1 MRLLLLLYPWLELL
15 SLIQLGVE
23 TSPLTAIAWVIGMIL
38 IGSSMLRHVGTA
50 SVMRLREAQ
59 QSGILQQHLFVDDM
73 AVAVAALL
81 LIIPGLVSDFFA
93 LVVLIG
99 PMRRGLARLLLGKV
113 TKDGT
118 FSAHSSVHRYDP
130 HRSAGHKDSADA
142 VTIDAVTIEG
152 SFERVDEACDGAL
165 PDNQAKDGSL
175 NDDLH
180 GNLDD
185 HLDDNQPSDRR

>member
-1 MRLLLLLYPWLELL
+1 MRLLLLLYPLLELL

-23 TSPLTAIAWVIGMIL
+23 TSPLAAIAWVIGMIL
-38 IGSSMLRHVGTA
+38 IGSSMLRHVCTA

-99 PMRRGLARLLLGKV
+99 PMRRGLAGLLLGKV
-113 TKDGT
+113 AKDGM
-118 FSAHSSVHRYDP
+118 FSTHSSVHRYDP
-130 HRSAGHKDSADA
+130 HQSAGHADSTDA

-165 PDNQAKDGSL
+165 HDK
-175 NDDLH
+175 
-180 GNLDD
+180 
-185 HLDDNQPSDRR
+185 QPEGDEPSERR